1 MREDKGDEEDKGK
14 GYNVREDKGDGVE
27 EGKGDSRQT
36 M

>member
-1 MREDKGDEEDKGK
+1 MREDKGDEEGKGK
-14 GYNVREDKGDGVE
+14 GYDVREDKGDGVE